1 MTNINK
7 EKVKRS
13 IEEFIRKS
21 ILVILNSRIHQDDS
35 TSSRQKINTSF
46 GLDESEI
53 NELEDVFLEDYS
65 NLQSSTNNYTNYI
78 LEIFY
83 KRKDLNLLI
92 EKYSFNYYH
101 DEDDWATEAYQNKK
115 LKTMLRSI
123 YTISRTLPGYS
134 YYAKNENSYSLE
146 YRLFSNLKAQKSFE
160 KKGKTSKL
168 KLANAELSNLTIA
181 IEYLS
186 QSEIKRIEDEH
197 CQTEFE
203 KIILN
208 HHKERPRCFS
218 LTQNQNVFQVLNFGD
233 NSTNIINENYFSD
246 KHTKTNYNN
255 FYSTNQ
261 NLSQIKPNANF
272 DLSFQSDIDNNN
284 YSFETYSHLEIE
296 LNEDFIKTMNCAN
309 NSSSFKKIMKTSDT
323 TSSFS
328 SDNSF
333 ELEIEN
339 ENDEKEHFE
348 SRKESKNYESNETV
362 ANLENSN
369 IEIENIIKKMRE
381 MKKIKKAKKTNT
393 KINLYHL
400 SEVYSFVINH

>member
-101 DEDDWATEAYQNKK
+101 DEDDCATEAYQNKK

-134 YYAKNENSYSLE
+134 YYTKNDNSYSLE
-146 YRLFSNLKAQKSFE
+146 YRLFSNLKAQKTFE

-197 CQTEFE
+197 SQTEFE

-348 SRKESKNYESNETV
+348 PRKESKNYESNETV
-362 ANLENSN
+362 ANIENSN
-369 IEIENIIKKMRE
+369 IEIENIIKTMRE
-381 MKKIKKAKKTNT
+381 MKKIKKTNT

>member
-101 DEDDWATEAYQNKK
+101 DEDDCATEAYQNKK

-134 YYAKNENSYSLE
+134 YYTKNDNSYSLE
-146 YRLFSNLKAQKSFE
+146 YRLFSNLKAQKTFE

-197 CQTEFE
+197 SQTEFE

-255 FYSTNQ
+255 FSSTNQ

-348 SRKESKNYESNETV
+348 PRKESKNYESNETV
-362 ANLENSN
+362 ANIENSN

-381 MKKIKKAKKTNT
+381 MKKIKKTNT

>member
-65 NLQSSTNNYTNYI
+65 NLKSSTNNYTNYI

-101 DEDDWATEAYQNKK
+101 DEDDCATEAYQNKK

-134 YYAKNENSYSLE
+134 YYTKNDNSYSLE
-146 YRLFSNLKAQKSFE
+146 YRLFSNLKAQKTFE

-197 CQTEFE
+197 SQTEFE

-246 KHTKTNYNN
+246 KHTKTHYNN

-348 SRKESKNYESNETV
+348 PRKESKNYESNETV
-362 ANLENSN
+362 ANIENSN

-381 MKKIKKAKKTNT
+381 MKKIKTNT

>member
-101 DEDDWATEAYQNKK
+101 DEDDCATEAYQNKK

-233 NSTNIINENYFSD
+233 NSPNIINENYFSD

-261 NLSQIKPNANF
+261 NISQIKPNANF

>member
-65 NLQSSTNNYTNYI
+65 NLKSSTNNYTNYI

-101 DEDDWATEAYQNKK
+101 DEDDCATEAYQNKK

-134 YYAKNENSYSLE
+134 YYTKNDNSYSLE
-146 YRLFSNLKAQKSFE
+146 YRLFSNLKAQKTFE

-197 CQTEFE
+197 SQTEFE

-246 KHTKTNYNN
+246 KHTKTHYNN

-348 SRKESKNYESNETV
+348 PRKESKNYESNETV
-362 ANLENSN
+362 ANIENSN

-381 MKKIKKAKKTNT
+381 MKKIKKTNT

>member
-101 DEDDWATEAYQNKK
+101 DEDDCATEAYQNKK

-134 YYAKNENSYSLE
+134 YYTKNDNSYSLE
-146 YRLFSNLKAQKSFE
+146 YRLFSNLKAQKTFE

-197 CQTEFE
+197 SQTEFE

-246 KHTKTNYNN
+246 KHTKTNYNH
-255 FYSTNQ
+255 FSSTNQ

-348 SRKESKNYESNETV
+348 PRKESKNYESNETV
-362 ANLENSN
+362 ANIENSN

-381 MKKIKKAKKTNT
+381 MKKIKKTNT

>member
-101 DEDDWATEAYQNKK
+101 DEDDCATEAYQNKK

-134 YYAKNENSYSLE
+134 YYTKNDNSYSLE
-146 YRLFSNLKAQKSFE
+146 YRLFSNLKAQKTFE

-197 CQTEFE
+197 SQTEFE

-348 SRKESKNYESNETV
+348 PRKESKNYESNETV
-362 ANLENSN
+362 ANIENSN

-381 MKKIKKAKKTNT
+381 MKKIKKTNT

>member
-101 DEDDWATEAYQNKK
+101 DEDDCATEAYQNKK

-134 YYAKNENSYSLE
+134 YYAKNDNSYSLE

>member
-1 MTNINK
+1 MTNMNK

-101 DEDDWATEAYQNKK
+101 DEDDCATEAYQNKK

-134 YYAKNENSYSLE
+134 YYTKNDNSYSLE
-146 YRLFSNLKAQKSFE
+146 YRLFSNLKAQKTFE

-197 CQTEFE
+197 SQTEFE

-348 SRKESKNYESNETV
+348 PRKESKNYESNETV
-362 ANLENSN
+362 ANIENSN

-381 MKKIKKAKKTNT
+381 MKKIKKIKKTNT

>member
-83 KRKDLNLLI
+83 KRKDLNLFI

-101 DEDDWATEAYQNKK
+101 DEDDCATEAYQNKK

-134 YYAKNENSYSLE
+134 YYAKNDNSYSLE

-348 SRKESKNYESNETV
+348 SRKESKNYESNETL

>member
-101 DEDDWATEAYQNKK
+101 DEDDCATEAYQNKK

-134 YYAKNENSYSLE
+134 YYTKNDNSYSLE
-146 YRLFSNLKAQKSFE
+146 YRLFSNLKAQKTFE

-197 CQTEFE
+197 SQTEFE

-309 NSSSFKKIMKTSDT
+309 NSSSFKKITKTSDT

>member
-101 DEDDWATEAYQNKK
+101 DEDDCATEAYQNKK

-134 YYAKNENSYSLE
+134 YYTKNDNSYSLE
-146 YRLFSNLKAQKSFE
+146 YRLFSNLKAQKTFE

-197 CQTEFE
+197 SQTEFE

-233 NSTNIINENYFSD
+233 NSTNIIKENYFSD

-348 SRKESKNYESNETV
+348 PRKESKNYESNETV
-362 ANLENSN
+362 ANIENSN

-381 MKKIKKAKKTNT
+381 MKKIKKTNT

>member
-1 MTNINK
+1 MTNMNK

-101 DEDDWATEAYQNKK
+101 DEDDCATEAYQNKK

-134 YYAKNENSYSLE
+134 YYTKNDNSYSLE
-146 YRLFSNLKAQKSFE
+146 YRLFSNLKAQKTFE

-197 CQTEFE
+197 SQTEFE

-348 SRKESKNYESNETV
+348 PRKESKNYESNETV
-362 ANLENSN
+362 ANIENSN

-381 MKKIKKAKKTNT
+381 MKKIKKTNT

-400 SEVYSFVINH
+400 SELYSFVINH

>member
-101 DEDDWATEAYQNKK
+101 DEDDCATEAYQNKK

-134 YYAKNENSYSLE
+134 YYAKNDNSYSLE

-197 CQTEFE
+197 SQTEFE

-348 SRKESKNYESNETV
+348 PRKESKNYESNETV
-362 ANLENSN
+362 ANIENSN

>member
-101 DEDDWATEAYQNKK
+101 DEDDCATEAYQNKK

-134 YYAKNENSYSLE
+134 YYTKNDNSYSLE
-146 YRLFSNLKAQKSFE
+146 YRLFSNLKAQKTFE

-197 CQTEFE
+197 SQTEFE

-348 SRKESKNYESNETV
+348 PRKESKNYESNETV
-362 ANLENSN
+362 ANIENSN

-381 MKKIKKAKKTNT
+381 IKKIKKTNT

>member
-101 DEDDWATEAYQNKK
+101 DEDDCATEAYQNKK

-134 YYAKNENSYSLE
+134 YYTKNDNSYSLE
-146 YRLFSNLKAQKSFE
+146 YRLFSNLKAQKTFE

-197 CQTEFE
+197 SQTEFE

-348 SRKESKNYESNETV
+348 PRKESKNYESNETV
-362 ANLENSN
+362 ANIENSN

-381 MKKIKKAKKTNT
+381 MKKIKKIKKTNT

>member
-134 YYAKNENSYSLE
+134 YYAKNDNSYSLE

-381 MKKIKKAKKTNT
+381 MKKIKKAKKTKT

>member
-35 TSSRQKINTSF
+35 TSSKQKINTSF
-46 GLDESEI
+46 GFDESEI

-78 LEIFY
+78 LEIFF
-83 KRKDLNLLI
+83 KRKDFNILI
-92 EKYSFNYYH
+92 EKYSFTYYH
-101 DEDDWATEAYQNKK
+101 DEDDCITDSYKNKK

-134 YYAKNENSYSLE
+134 YYAKKDNGFSLE
-146 YRLFSNLKAQKSFE
+146 YRLFSNLKAQKTFE
-160 KKGKTSKL
+160 RNGKTSKI
-168 KLANAELSNLTIA
+168 KLANDDLCNLTA
-181 IEYLS
+181 SIEYLS
-186 QSEIKRIEDEH
+186 QNEIKRLEDEH
-197 CQTEFE
+197 NQTEFE

-261 NLSQIKPNANF
+261 NLSQIKPNVNF

-284 YSFETYSHLEIE
+284 CSFETYSHLDIE
-296 LNEDFIKTMNCAN
+296 LNEN
-309 NSSSFKKIMKTSDT
+309 
-323 TSSFS
+323 
-328 SDNSF
+328 
-333 ELEIEN
+333 
-339 ENDEKEHFE
+339 
-348 SRKESKNYESNETV
+348 
-362 ANLENSN
+362 
-369 IEIENIIKKMRE
+369 
-381 MKKIKKAKKTNT
+381 
-393 KINLYHL
+393 
-400 SEVYSFVINH
+400 

>member
-21 ILVILNSRIHQDDS
+21 ILVILNSRIQQDDS

>member
-101 DEDDWATEAYQNKK
+101 DEDDCATEAYQNKK

-134 YYAKNENSYSLE
+134 YYTKNDNSYSIE
-146 YRLFSNLKAQKSFE
+146 YRLFSNLKAQKTFE

-197 CQTEFE
+197 SQTEFE

-348 SRKESKNYESNETV
+348 PRKESKNYESNETV
-362 ANLENSN
+362 ANIENSN

-381 MKKIKKAKKTNT
+381 MKKIKKTNT

>member
-101 DEDDWATEAYQNKK
+101 DEDDCATEAYQNKK

-134 YYAKNENSYSLE
+134 YYTKNDNSYSLE
-146 YRLFSNLKAQKSFE
+146 YRLFSNLKAQKTFE

-197 CQTEFE
+197 SQTEFE

-246 KHTKTNYNN
+246 KHTKTNSHN

-348 SRKESKNYESNETV
+348 PRKESKNYESNETV
-362 ANLENSN
+362 ANIENSN

-381 MKKIKKAKKTNT
+381 MKKIKKTNT

>member
-1 MTNINK
+1 MTNMNK

-101 DEDDWATEAYQNKK
+101 DEDDCATEAYQNKK

-134 YYAKNENSYSLE
+134 YYTKNDNSYSLE
-146 YRLFSNLKAQKSFE
+146 YRLFSNLKAQKTFE

-197 CQTEFE
+197 SQTEFE

-348 SRKESKNYESNETV
+348 PRKESKNYESNEPV
-362 ANLENSN
+362 ANIENSN

-381 MKKIKKAKKTNT
+381 MKKIKKTNT

>member
-101 DEDDWATEAYQNKK
+101 DEDDWVTEAYQNKK

-134 YYAKNENSYSLE
+134 YYAKNDNSYSLE

-261 NLSQIKPNANF
+261 NISQIKPNANF

-296 LNEDFIKTMNCAN
+296 LNEDFIKTINCAN

-381 MKKIKKAKKTNT
+381 MKKKKKAKKTNT

>member
-101 DEDDWATEAYQNKK
+101 DEDDCATEAYQNKK

-134 YYAKNENSYSLE
+134 YYAKNDNSYSLE

-348 SRKESKNYESNETV
+348 SRKESKNYESNETL

>member
-101 DEDDWATEAYQNKK
+101 DEDDCATEAYQNKK

-134 YYAKNENSYSLE
+134 YYTKNDNSYSLE
-146 YRLFSNLKAQKSFE
+146 YRLFSNLKAQKTFE
-160 KKGKTSKL
+160 KKGKKSKL

-197 CQTEFE
+197 SQTEFE

-246 KHTKTNYNN
+246 KHTKTNSHN

-348 SRKESKNYESNETV
+348 PRKESKNYESNETV
-362 ANLENSN
+362 ANIENSN

-381 MKKIKKAKKTNT
+381 MKKIKKTNT

>member
-101 DEDDWATEAYQNKK
+101 DEDDCATEAYQNKK

-134 YYAKNENSYSLE
+134 YYTKNDNSYSLE
-146 YRLFSNLKAQKSFE
+146 YRLFSNLKAQKTFE

-197 CQTEFE
+197 SQTEFE

-348 SRKESKNYESNETV
+348 PRKESKNYESNETV
-362 ANLENSN
+362 ANIENSN
-369 IEIENIIKKMRE
+369 IEIENIIKKIRE
-381 MKKIKKAKKTNT
+381 MKKIKKTNT

>member
-134 YYAKNENSYSLE
+134 YYAKNDNSYSLE

>member
-101 DEDDWATEAYQNKK
+101 DEDDCATEAYQNKK

-134 YYAKNENSYSLE
+134 YYTKNDNSYSLE
-146 YRLFSNLKAQKSFE
+146 YRLFSNLKAQKTFE

-197 CQTEFE
+197 SQTEFE

-348 SRKESKNYESNETV
+348 PRKESKNYESNETV
-362 ANLENSN
+362 ANIENSN
-369 IEIENIIKKMRE
+369 IEIENIIKKIRK
-381 MKKIKKAKKTNT
+381 MKKIKKTNT